1 VPAYARTVIK
11 AARPELTE
19 EDLDRRIHVRTR
31 RQALLAQDD
40 PLELWVVMDEAVFH
54 RTVGGPAVMAAQL
67 AHLAAEADKPH
78 VTLQILPF
86 EAGAHAGMDG
96 AFAILEY
103 GDVDYPDVVFAE
115 NAAGGLFLEKD
126 HELDRYQSI
135 FDRLRA
141 TALSPAES
149 AERIAARAKE
159 LTL

>member
-1 VPAYARTVIK
+1 MV
-11 AARPELTE
+11 
-19 EDLDRRIHVRTR
+19 
-31 RQALLAQDD
+31 
-40 PLELWVVMDEAVFH
+40 
-54 RTVGGPAVMAAQL
+54 AQL
-67 AHLAAEADKPH
+67 AHLQAEADKPH